1 VALGAADR
9 AGDRGPV
16 EEVGAVSERRYTT
29 QDGRTMVRDICYSC
43 WGRYGKDCET
53 CKGEGYVWVEESKG
67 ADDE

>member
-1 VALGAADR
+1 
-9 AGDRGPV
+9 
-16 EEVGAVSERRYTT
+16 VSERRYTT

-43 WGRYGKDCET
+43 WGRAGKDCER